1 MPEPTD
7 INEYQGTLTEF
18 LVTETYY
25 VKARTREEAL
35 QMIEDDDFKYD
46 GITNHNINLEVNF

>member
-1 MPEPTD
+1 MP
-7 INEYQGTLTEF
+7 INSKNEEYQGTLTEF